1 MRLRDAA
8 LRLVALLA
16 AVAVGACSS
25 LPSINI
31 ESKKVDYKSA
41 SGKMKPL
48 EVPPDLAR
56 PTGDDRF
63 VVPDANPRS
72 TATYSDY
79 SRERTGR
86 PATTGEPAVLPKQ
99 DNVRIERDASQ
110 RWLVVKGTPQQVW
123 PVVKDFWQESGFI
136 INVEAPEAGIME
148 TDWAE
153 DRAKITSDGVIRGF
167 LTKLLDNLY
176 STSERDKFRT
186 RLENG
191 AQPGTTEI
199 YISHRGMEE
208 VYASSGAADM
218 RETRWQPRKS
228 DPNLE
233 AMMLGRLM
241 TRFGVDEVRAKAQVA
256 SPSGTAQPRATL
268 SRGSDGG
275 MLALDDQFDRAW
287 RRVGLAL
294 DRVGFTVE
302 DRDRSKG
309 LYFVRYI
316 DPGVDKK
323 PEEKSWLSKLKF
335 WDSSSDK
342 AKTEQYRIEIKDTT
356 SGCQVKVLKKDGAQ
370 ESSDTAGRILA
381 LLYDQLK

>member
-8 LRLVALLA
+8 FHAVAVLA
-16 AVAVGACSS
+16 AIAVGACSS
-25 LPSINI
+25 MPSITI
-31 ESKKVDYKSA
+31 ESKKVDYKGA
-41 SGKMKPL
+41 GKLPPL
-48 EVPPDLAR
+48 EVPPDLTR

-63 VVPDANPRS
+63 TVPDVNPKS

-79 SRERTGR
+79 SRDRTGR
-86 PATTGEPAVLPKQ
+86 PATAGPAPILPQQ
-99 DNVRIERDASQ
+99 DNVRIERDGSQ

-123 PVVKDFWQESGFI
+123 PVVKDFWQDTGFI
-136 INVEAPEAGIME
+136 VNVEVPEAGVME

-153 DRAKITSDGVIRGF
+153 DRAKINPGTIRS
-167 LTKLLDNLY
+167 LLGRVFDTLY
-176 STSERDKFRT
+176 STGEQDKYRT

-191 AQPGTTEI
+191 VQPGTTEI

-208 VYASSGAADM
+208 VYVNNSGDIK
-218 RETRWQPRKS
+218 ETKWQPRKP

-241 TRFGVDEVRAKAQVA
+241 TRFGVEEVRAKEAVA
-256 SPSGTAQPRATL
+256 AVVTAPSQPRATL
-268 SRGSDGG
+268 SRGGADGG
-275 MLALDDQFDRAW
+275 SLALDDQFDRAW

-316 DPGVDKK
+316 DPQVDNKK
-323 PEEKSWLSKLKF
+323 KEDTGWLSRLKF
-335 WDSSSDK
+335 WGSSEK
-342 AKTEQYRIEIKDTT
+342 AKPEQYRIEVKDTT
-356 SGCQVKVLKKDGAQ
+356 RGCQVKVFNKDGAQ
-370 ESSDTAGRILA
+370 ESSETTGRILA

>member
-8 LRLVALLA
+8 LHLVAALA
-16 AVAVGACSS
+16 AIAVGACSG
-25 LPSINI
+25 LPSITI

-41 SGKMKPL
+41 GKMAPL
-48 EVPPDLAR
+48 DVPPDLTR

-63 VVPDANPRS
+63 VVPDINPKS
-72 TATYSDY
+72 TATLSDY
-79 SRERTGR
+79 NRDRAGQRAGSGA
-86 PATTGEPAVLPKQ
+86 PSVLPQQ
-99 DNVRIERDASQ
+99 DNVRVERDGTQ

-123 PVVKDFWQESGFI
+123 SVVKDFWQEGGFI
-136 INVEAPEAGIME
+136 VNIEVPEAGVME

-153 DRAKITSDGVIRGF
+153 SRAKIDDGGIRGF
-167 LTKLLDNLY
+167 LGRILDTAY
-176 STSERDKFRT
+176 STGERDKFRT

-191 AQPGTTEI
+191 AQPATTEI

-208 VYASSGAADM
+208 VYISASVDNKD
-218 RETRWQPRKS
+218 TRWQPRKP

-241 TRFGVDEVRAKAQVA
+241 TRLGVEEVRAKTQVA
-256 SPSGTAQPRATL
+256 ATGSTVPPRATL
-268 SRGSDGG
+268 SRGTDGG
-275 MLALDDQFDRAW
+275 TLALDDQFDRAW

-294 DRVGFTVE
+294 DRIGFTVE

-316 DPGVDKK
+316 DPRLDNKTA
-323 PEEKSWLSKLKF
+323 EKGWLDRLKF
-335 WDSSSDK
+335 WSSTEKPKS
-342 AKTEQYRIEIKDTT
+342 EQYRIEVKDATG
-356 SGCQVKVLKKDGAQ
+356 GCQVKVLTKDGAQ
-370 ESSDTAGRILA
+370 ESSETAGRILA